1 MQARARPSYKV
12 SRVGTE
18 IDTRNTASTR
28 LVEALGFALV
38 ALTPNAD
45 FFKGTASDEY
55 RYERSAPGLSD
66 V

>member
-1 MQARARPSYKV
+1 M